1 VIDIRNSILMD
12 FQRGI
17 HIDGAACEAN
27 ATNGLILFKN
37 NIVAGNVA
45 GKVTEVNAGSTFGI
59 QAWFA
64 AGMND
69 SIASTAG
76 ILTTPYNYL
85 TPDYRP
91 AASSPLLSGSDF
103 TGILGIK
110 EVSAIAGVSL
120 YPNPTN
126 ANTSLFVDVAQNSTI
141 EVVVMNANGQ
151 VMQTVAT
158 KYAEVGTHEFTIN
171 ASDFAQG
178 LYYAVVRTGDA
189 VKTVKLSVV
198 K

>member
-1 VIDIRNSILMD
+1 MSQASLTK
-12 FQRGI
+12 QWKS
-17 HIDGAACEAN
+17 
-27 ATNGLILFKN
+27 T
-37 NIVAGNVA
+37 
-45 GKVTEVNAGSTFGI
+45 GSTFNA

-64 AGMND
+64 AHDND

-85 TPDYRP
+85 APDYRP

-103 TGILGIK
+103 TGILGVK
-110 EVSAIAGVSL
+110 EISAISGVSL
-120 YPNPTN
+120 YPNPTS
-126 ANTSLFVDVAQNSTI
+126 ADATLFVDVAQNSTI
-141 EVVVMNANGQ
+141 EVTVMNANGQ
-151 VMQTVAT
+151 VMQTVGT

-171 ASDFAQG
+171 AADFAQG

-189 VKTVKLSVV
+189 VKTIKLSVV

>member
-1 VIDIRNSILMD
+1 MIVY
-12 FQRGI
+12 
-17 HIDGAACEAN
+17 
-27 ATNGLILFKN
+27 KN
-37 NIVAGNVA
+37 NIVAGNSA
-45 GKVTEVNAGSTFGI
+45 GKVTERTATSTFNI

-91 AASSPLLSGSDF
+91 GASSPLLSGADF
-103 TGILGIK
+103 TGLLGIK

-126 ANTSLFVDVAQNSTI
+126 ENAKLFVDVAQNSTI
-141 EVVVMNANGQ
+141 EVTVMNANGQ
-151 VMQTVAT
+151 VMQTVGT

-171 ASDFAQG
+171 ASNFAAG
-178 LYYAVVRTGDA
+178 MYYAMVNTGSA
-189 VKTVKLSVV
+189 VKTIKISVI